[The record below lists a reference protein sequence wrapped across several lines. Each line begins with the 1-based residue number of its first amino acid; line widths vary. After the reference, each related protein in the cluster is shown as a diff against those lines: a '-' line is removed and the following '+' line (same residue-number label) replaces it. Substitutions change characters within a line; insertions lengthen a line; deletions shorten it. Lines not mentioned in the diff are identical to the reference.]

1 MKKLLL
7 FAFFLIFYA
16 NCRFTQSTKLHT
28 QEVKVLKE
36 IWNKTRVLDWDFDKD
51 PCSLEGD
58 WLYSVDCNCS
68 FDGNTTCRVTGIYLE
83 GNMLSGP
90 FPTTLTK
97 MTTLQ
102 TLVLEGNHFS
112 GPLPKEIANLTY
124 MIHLYLYFTF
134 LVSIFML

>member
-1 MKKLLL
+1 
-7 FAFFLIFYA
+7 
-16 NCRFTQSTKLHT
+16 
-28 QEVKVLKE
+28 
-36 IWNKTRVLDWDFDKD
+36 
-51 PCSLEGD
+51 
-58 WLYSVDCNCS
+58 
-68 FDGNTTCRVTGIYLE
+68 
-83 GNMLSGP
+83 MLSGP

-102 TLVLEGNHFS
+102 ALVLEGNHFS

>member
-1 MKKLLL
+1 MGHHAFEKAVGTTQPRHSHLHLLRTKKSHCDH
-7 FAFFLIFYA
+7 LII
-16 NCRFTQSTKLHT
+16 RSTHSGSYNTDVNLYF
-28 QEVKVLKE
+28 V
-36 IWNKTRVLDWDFDKD
+36 
-51 PCSLEGD
+51 CS
-58 WLYSVDCNCS
+58 
-68 FDGNTTCRVTGIYLE
+68 YLE